1 MNENKSRHLDL
12 SVKFMEMGQALVT
25 EGLNNNDNSII
36 QSGNVFI
43 MLGGMILEEVDMFE
57 FIDYLGKFSSQK
69 LLNGLQAS
77 GSDVYN
83 YIHKSNDISI
93 EDYIKE
99 INKLKNKKSDD
110 ESDDTKKDEETE
122 Q

>member
-1 MNENKSRHLDL
+1 MNKNKQRHIDL
-12 SVKFMEMGQALVT
+12 SAKFMEMGQALVT
-25 EGLNNNDNSII
+25 EGFKDNDNSII

-77 GSDVYN
+77 GSDVYER
-83 YIHKSNDISI
+83 IIKMNDISI

-99 INKLKNKKSDD
+99 LNRLKNKKSDE
-110 ESDDTKKDEETE
+110 ESDDTNKDEETE
-122 Q
+122 